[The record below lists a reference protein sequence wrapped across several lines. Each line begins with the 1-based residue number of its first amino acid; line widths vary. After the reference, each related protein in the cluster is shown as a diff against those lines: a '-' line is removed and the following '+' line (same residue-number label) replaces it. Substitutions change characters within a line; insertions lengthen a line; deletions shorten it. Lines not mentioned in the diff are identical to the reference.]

1 MNMKMGPFSYSRDKL
16 TTGMVLGLL
25 FAWISLYFIGSYL
38 TLCAITSLFP
48 GLNIAMTFE
57 SVLSIFWLTAL
68 VSAIVGSSK

>member
-1 MNMKMGPFSYSRDKL
+1 MKMGPFTYSRDKL
-16 TTGMVLGLL
+16 TTGMIFGLL
-25 FAWISLYFIGSYL
+25 FAWISLYFVGSYL

-57 SVLSIFWLTAL
+57 NVLSIFWLTAL